1 MARVV
6 ITAEVD
12 HGGARESGFRAHGDL
27 FQTMSTKV
35 HYYAI
40 NEDDTIAVYAEPED
54 LNTFMHVLQSEDT
67 ANAMVNDGVKRD
79 TVKVFVLDGEFR
91 Y

>member
-12 HGGARESGFRAHGDL
+12 NGAAWESGFRSHGAL
-27 FQTMSTKV
+27 LGTMSTNV
-35 HYYAI
+35 HYYAV
-40 NEDDTIAVYAEPED
+40 NPDDTIAVYAEPTD
-54 LNTFMHVLQSEDT
+54 LDQFMHVMQSEDT
-67 ANAMVNDGVKRD
+67 ANAMINDGIRRE